1 MSADEIPM
9 RNVIDLFKETKDDG
23 TFYSN
28 IYNLY
33 VVIGIVKGI
42 SNVKDGNCITLE
54 ELEKE
59 MEALYENYN
68 RRFG

>member
-42 SNVKDGNCITLE
+42 SNVKDGTCITLE

>member
-1 MSADEIPM
+1 MSANEIPM
-9 RNVIDLFKETKDDG
+9 RNVIELFKEAKDDG

-42 SNVKDGNCITLE
+42 SNIKDGNCITLE

>member
-59 MEALYENYN
+59 MKALYENYN